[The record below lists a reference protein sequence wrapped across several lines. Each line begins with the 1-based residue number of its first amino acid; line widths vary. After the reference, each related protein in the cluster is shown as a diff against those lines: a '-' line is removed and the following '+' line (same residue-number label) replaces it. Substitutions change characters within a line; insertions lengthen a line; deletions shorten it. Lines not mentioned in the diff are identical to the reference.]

1 MSSITRKNKR
11 RVAFK
16 CAKQGIAPAQAI
28 AVSAARE
35 IKATKEATAETMEV
49 LLQAIALVTAHDY
62 GKLNAKDTRLDVLA
76 KQLYQR
82 SIQVKKRQLNEEENK
97 TCQRFA
103 GAVMEIWEKEE
114 GKVMQKID
122 YYAVARS
129 MYGLLR
135 NKHISYRGHL
145 LVEVRRKARHQV
157 SNFVLHRKARK
168 LKDMEG

>member
-11 RVAFK
+11 RAAFK

-49 LLQAIALVTAHDY
+49 LLQAIALVAAHDY
-62 GKLNAKDTRLDVLA
+62 GKLNAKLA

-103 GAVMEIWEKEE
+103 GAVMEIWEK
-114 GKVMQKID
+114 
-122 YYAVARS
+122 
-129 MYGLLR
+129 
-135 NKHISYRGHL
+135 
-145 LVEVRRKARHQV
+145 
-157 SNFVLHRKARK
+157 
-168 LKDMEG
+168 

>member
-1 MSSITRKNKR
+1 MSSIARKNKR

-49 LLQAIALVTAHDY
+49 LLQAIALVAAHDY
-62 GKLNAKDTRLDVLA
+62 GKLNAKDTRLDVLTKHLDVLT

-82 SIQVKKRQLNEEENK
+82 SIQVKKRQLNEAENE

-103 GAVMEIWEKEE
+103 GAVMEIWEEE
-114 GKVMQKID
+114 EKKSHGK
-122 YYAVARS
+122 A
-129 MYGLLR
+129 
-135 NKHISYRGHL
+135 
-145 LVEVRRKARHQV
+145 
-157 SNFVLHRKARK
+157 
-168 LKDMEG
+168 

>member
-1 MSSITRKNKR
+1 MP
-11 RVAFK
+11 
-16 CAKQGIAPAQAI
+16 PAQAI

-49 LLQAIALVTAHDY
+49 LLQAIALVAAHDY

-114 GKVMQKID
+114 WKG
-122 YYAVARS
+122 YT
-129 MYGLLR
+129 
-135 NKHISYRGHL
+135 
-145 LVEVRRKARHQV
+145 
-157 SNFVLHRKARK
+157 
-168 LKDMEG
+168 KD

>member
-1 MSSITRKNKR
+1 MPAIATLLVWSKYVKALCKGVKRSIARKNKR
-11 RVAFK
+11 RAAFK

-49 LLQAIALVTAHDY
+49 LLQAIALVAAHDY
-62 GKLNAKDTRLDVLA
+62 GKLNVKDTRLDVLA

-103 GAVMEIWEKEE
+103 GAVMEIWEEE
-114 GKVMQKID
+114 EKKSNGK
-122 YYAVARS
+122 A
-129 MYGLLR
+129 
-135 NKHISYRGHL
+135 
-145 LVEVRRKARHQV
+145 
-157 SNFVLHRKARK
+157 
-168 LKDMEG
+168 

>member
-11 RVAFK
+11 RAAFK

-28 AVSAARE
+28 AASAARE
-35 IKATKEATAETMEV
+35 IKVTKEAAAETMEV
-49 LLQAIALVTAHDY
+49 LLQAIALVAAYDY
-62 GKLNAKDTRLDVLA
+62 A

-114 GKVMQKID
+114 GKS
-122 YYAVARS
+122 YA
-129 MYGLLR
+129 
-135 NKHISYRGHL
+135 
-145 LVEVRRKARHQV
+145 E
-157 SNFVLHRKARK
+157 
-168 LKDMEG
+168 D